1 MEAFNE
7 LLKLGLRIK
16 PRELLIADTCNS
28 DYSFLLDNDYKYISA
43 IQAFIDA
50 GVNPNCLM
58 TTNMIQVLIDAGV
71 NPNWLMAT
79 YMTM

>member
-43 IQAFIDA
+43 IQVFIDA
-50 GVNPNCLM
+50 GVNPNCL
-58 TTNMIQVLIDAGV
+58 IQVLIDAGV